1 MAEPKTKVN
10 NTSVKKFLDTV
21 KDERKR
27 KDCRELSALMR
38 SVTGR
43 NPKMWGTAI
52 IGFGSYH
59 YTYESGREGGWMMT
73 GFSPRKQNISIYI
86 MPGFSRY
93 GAIMKK
99 LGKYKTGKSCLYVKN
114 LDDIDRGMLRKLVE
128 TSVADMRQKYE
139 CV

>member
-1 MAEPKTKVN
+1 MAELKTKVN

-38 SVTGR
+38 SITGR

-59 YTYESGREGGWMMT
+59 YTYKSGQEGDWMLT
-73 GFSPRKQNISIYI
+73 GFPPRKQNVSIYI
-86 MPGFSRY
+86 MPGFSGY

-114 LDDIDRGMLRKLVE
+114 LDDIDRGVLRKLVE
-128 TSVADMRQKYE
+128 RSVADMKLKYG
-139 CV
+139 

>member
-1 MAEPKTKVN
+1 MAELRTKPN
-10 NTSVKKFLDTV
+10 KTSVKKFLDAV

-27 KDCRELSALMR
+27 KDCRELSTLMR

-59 YTYESGREGGWMMT
+59 YTYKSGREGDWM
-73 GFSPRKQNISIYI
+73 

-99 LGKYKTGKSCLYVKN
+99 PGKYKTGKSCLYVKN
-114 LDDIDRGMLRKLVE
+114 LADIDRGMLRKLVE

-139 CV
+139 CN